1 MKKLIIIPL
10 LALGL
15 IACQAN
21 TTEDPVKKEMNETNE
36 TNENKEAKESD
47 SLNNEF
53 EKVDLE
59 LYNEVIDNY
68 ATFTKM
74 SQEEAENA
82 SLEGVKSGAYDF
94 FYSGNIFGGISVTYY
109 DLNDDGIEELL
120 IALRSDS
127 DVYALIDLLTIED
140 GEVISLFTDEMSA
153 SAMYKRSGFSLLENG
168 NLIYTTASGA
178 GDKYGM
184 IYELKEEEMEYV
196 ETYEVSTTE
205 GDFEIIE
212 KEFENTLDLKTL
224 NWNAIEKEKENESTV
239 YDDFMDGDFSAI
251 EGIWKNGYDN
261 EWSLVRIEGNEFSY
275 QDGSRLIID
284 FTKENSDEE
293 SSVFNLM
300 EEDGIGGASLL
311 FYPENSEIEFGDEFV
326 PSDSKKNRFFVTQT
340 DAPEEKAIYYKVSD
354 LND

>member
-1 MKKLIIIPL
+1 MKKIIIIPL

-15 IACQAN
+15 IACQEN
-21 TTEDPVKKEMNETNE
+21 TTESHVNNE
-36 TNENKEAKESD
+36 TNENKEVKENT

-53 EKVDLE
+53 EKADLE

-68 ATFTKM
+68 ATFTEM

-127 DVYALIDLLTIED
+127 GGYALIDLFTIVD

-168 NLIYTTASGA
+168 KLIYTTASGA
-178 GDKYGM
+178 GEKYGT
-184 IYELKEEEMEYV
+184 IYELKEEEMEYL

-212 KEFENTLDLKTL
+212 KELENTLDIKTL
-224 NWNAIEKEKENESTV
+224 DWNAIEKEKESTV
-239 YDDFMDGDFSAI
+239 YDDFVDGDFSAI
-251 EGIWKNGYDN
+251 EGIWENGYDN
-261 EWSLVRIEGNEFSY
+261 EGSLVRIEGNEFSY
-275 QDGSRLIID
+275 QDGSRVIID
-284 FTKENSDEE
+284 FTKEYSDEE

-300 EEDGIGGASLL
+300 EEDGIGGASLF